1 MSGTAREFLVLSHG
15 KWDADATPEQIQRA
29 IDAFYQWRDRLVEAG
44 RMRPGQRLSTEGKVV
59 SRQGVVDGPF
69 AETREVIGGYW
80 ILIADSLDAAA
91 ALAAQNPCIACGLS
105 FEVRPVEHERAS
117 AYRDTNETPGH
128 SGALT

>member
-117 AYRDTNETPGH
+117 AYRVTNETPGH

>member
-1 MSGTAREFLVLSHG
+1 MSGTAREFFVLSRG

-44 RMRPGQRLSTEGKVV
+44 RMKPGQRLSTEGKVV
-59 SRQGVVDGPF
+59 SRQGVMDGPF

-117 AYRDTNETPGH
+117 AYRVTNETPGR

>member
-1 MSGTAREFLVLSHG
+1 MSGAAREFFVLSRG
-15 KWDADATPEQIQRA
+15 KWDADVTPDQIQRA

-44 RMRPGQRLSTEGKVV
+44 RMKPGQRLSTEGKVV
-59 SRQGVVDGPF
+59 SRLGVMDGPF

-117 AYRDTNETPGH
+117 AYRVTNETPER
-128 SGALT
+128 SGTLS